1 MSDKPQKAFNVQFH
15 ILQGRNLLIQRNN
28 TYEIEETG
36 VRIWELCDGAHSIE
50 EIARVLASEYD
61 VSFEIALADSQQFIQ
76 ELSAKGLLL

>member
-1 MSDKPQKAFNVQFH
+1 
-15 ILQGRNLLIQRNN
+15 
-28 TYEIEETG
+28 